1 MFSGIQKNIR
11 HLFRPGAPLRSRNK
25 KRKQEEAIG
34 RSHDGFTR
42 KPRSERSSLL
52 APPQQPLRLAE
63 ALRRELMASTRPP
76 CQASPHRS
84 VPAPPAPHSAVGQH
98 RFIISYPPFP
108 VEHTS
113 ARCPISRTTSKG
125 IVSGAAC
132 GVRDDNIDF
141 HANSGSGISSI
152 VAGNIAFARGPMTTQ
167 THLRCEVARFQAPIL
182 RRSLWQI
189 ATSFGGFFAV
199 CAAMYALIN
208 VSYWLMLLLSPVAA
222 GFLVRIFIIQH
233 DCGHRSFFR
242 ARYANDLA
250 GVACSMLTLTP
261 YSSWRRQHAGHHGIW
276 NN

>member
-125 IVSGAAC
+125 IVSGRLAESATTISTSTRTPAAEF
-132 GVRDDNIDF
+132 R
-141 HANSGSGISSI
+141 
-152 VAGNIAFARGPMTTQ
+152 P
-167 THLRCEVARFQAPIL
+167 
-182 RRSLWQI
+182 LWQ
-189 ATSFGGFFAV
+189 AT
-199 CAAMYALIN
+199 
-208 VSYWLMLLLSPVAA
+208 LLSREGP
-222 GFLVRIFIIQH
+222 
-233 DCGHRSFFR
+233 
-242 ARYANDLA
+242 
-250 GVACSMLTLTP
+250 
-261 YSSWRRQHAGHHGIW
+261 
-276 NN
+276 